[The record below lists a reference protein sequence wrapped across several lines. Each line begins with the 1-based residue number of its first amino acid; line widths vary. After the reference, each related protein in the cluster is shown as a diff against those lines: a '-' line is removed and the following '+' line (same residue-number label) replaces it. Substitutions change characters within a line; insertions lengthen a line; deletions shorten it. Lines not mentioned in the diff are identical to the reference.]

1 MGKERQYNACNC
13 LPQKVLDLLLISFIE
28 GRISTH
34 EIASQGTLFHSRNC
48 LLEAQSRRNNKVY
61 AVIINCMDAIINA
74 GVKWGAG
81 ANGRIIFPTWTN
93 EAKKYVS
100 ARCL

>member
-1 MGKERQYNACNC
+1 
-13 LPQKVLDLLLISFIE
+13 
-28 GRISTH
+28 
-34 EIASQGTLFHSRNC
+34 
-48 LLEAQSRRNNKVY
+48 
-61 AVIINCMDAIINA
+61 MDAIINA